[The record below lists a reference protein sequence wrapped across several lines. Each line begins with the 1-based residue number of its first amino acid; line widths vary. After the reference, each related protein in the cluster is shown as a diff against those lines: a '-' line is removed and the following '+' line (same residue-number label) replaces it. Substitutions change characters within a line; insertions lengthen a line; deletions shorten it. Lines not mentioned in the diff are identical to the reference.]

1 MRYCAFLKM
10 KTVIFKDKVHLC
22 SGVTEDGVRNE
33 MTWVHI
39 LSFSLNTLVTLSILH
54 DFSGLQVPYL

>member
-1 MRYCAFLKM
+1 MRYCTFLKM

-33 MTWVHI
+33 MTWVHS

-54 DFSGLQVPYL
+54 DFSGPQFPYL